1 VAKSSSISVKQ
12 PTYPVLLREWR
23 MRAAL
28 SQEELAARCGIAYQT
43 IGRIESGRHLPRPST
58 LRKLASALGVEPSQ
72 LFTNPFA

>member
-1 VAKSSSISVKQ
+1 MAKTSSTSTNQ

-23 MRAAL
+23 IRAAL
-28 SQEELAARCGIAYQT
+28 SQEELAHRCGIAYQT
-43 IGRIESGRHLPRPST
+43 IGRIESGTHYPRPST